1 MIDND
6 VLILQNCMDLLKV
19 EPGSC
24 CDTCLTSSIDENKVI
39 GIKVEE
45 GSNAAGEEVDP
56 LLIPFTPI
64 KSECEVSVMWQSLRK
79 FHRYS
84 RLYGVFL
91 IALCPHGTSPLWCW
105 ILRVPPIIF

>member
-24 CDTCLTSSIDENKVI
+24 SDTCLASSHNANSVID
-39 GIKVEE
+39 IKVEE
-45 GSNAAGEEVDP
+45 CSNAAGGEADP

-64 KSECEVSVMWQSLRK
+64 KSEYEVSVIHVS
-79 FHRYS
+79 H
-84 RLYGVFL
+84 
-91 IALCPHGTSPLWCW
+91 
-105 ILRVPPIIF
+105 